1 MCESFLPHKF
11 PTIQYVIIIQ
21 DTSGKGVTMH
31 YPLSLV
37 MYPDK
42 DLTIWTCI
50 DLFIKSSWES
60 IIILLKLVR
69 VNSYCELSKKCCLIS
84 AHLE

>member
-1 MCESFLPHKF
+1 MKVFSTKIIFFTNSRKF
-11 PTIQYVIIIQ
+11 SLSKVSTIRTVWYKYY
-21 DTSGKGVTMH
+21 TSGKGVTMH

-50 DLFIKSSWES
+50 DLFLKSGWDV
-60 IIILLKLVR
+60 LKRKSVL
-69 VNSYCELSKKCCLIS
+69 
-84 AHLE
+84 